1 MVARPHGGR
10 LVDRTVS
17 PRRAERLM
25 EEARELPRIELR
37 PGLAADAAN
46 IAHGVYSPLEGFMV
60 QEDYVSVLD
69 DMRLSND
76 LPWTIPIVLDV
87 DPAEIAGVRPGD
99 DIALYYRGEPLALM
113 RVEEIYG
120 WDKREYARKVF
131 KTDDPA
137 HPGVAKTMRRKELLV
152 GGPIDLLRDP
162 PEPFENV
169 RLWPKET
176 RVLFEAR
183 GWKTIAAF
191 QTRNV
196 PHMGHE
202 YVQKAALTF
211 TDGLFINPLV
221 GWKKPG
227 DYKDEV
233 IVEAYKVLIENYYP
247 RTSVVF
253 SVLRMEMRYAGPRE
267 AIHHAIVRKNF
278 GATHFIVG
286 RDHAGVGSYY
296 GPYEAWDLFREFP
309 DLGVTP
315 MFVREAFYCKK
326 CGQMVNEKIC
336 PHPEE
341 YRIKISGTKLRKMI
355 MRGERPPPYMMRP
368 EVADVI
374 LRHPS
379 PFITEDEASEEP

>member
-1 MVARPHGGR
+1 MVSRPHGGK

-17 PRRAERLM
+17 PRRAERLR
-25 EEARELPRIELR
+25 EEARELPRIKLG
-37 PGLAADAAN
+37 PGLAADVAN
-46 IAHGVYSPLEGFMV
+46 IAHGVYSPLEGFLV
-60 QEDYVSVLD
+60 QEDYLSVLD

-76 LPWTIPIVLDV
+76 LPWTIPIILDV
-87 DPAEIAGVRPGD
+87 DPGEISGVKEGD
-99 DIALYYRGEPLALM
+99 DVALYYRGEPLALM

-120 WDKREYARKVF
+120 WDKKEYASKVF
-131 KTDDPA
+131 KTTDPN
-137 HPGVAKTMRRKELLV
+137 HPGVRKTFARKELLV
-152 GGPIDLLRDP
+152 GGPIDLVGEV
-162 PEPFENV
+162 PEPFEKY

-196 PHMGHE
+196 PHLGHE

-227 DYKDEV
+227 DYRDEV
-233 IVEAYKVLIENYYP
+233 IVEAYQALIKHYYP
-247 RTSVVF
+247 RDSVVF

-286 RDHAGVGSYY
+286 RDHAGVGNYY
-296 GPYEAWDLFREFP
+296 GPYEAWDLFKEFP
-309 DLGVTP
+309 DLGITP
-315 MFVREAFYCKK
+315 LFVHEAFYCKK

-336 PHPEE
+336 PHTEE
-341 YRIKISGTKLRKMI
+341 YRVRISGTKLRTMI
-355 MRGERPPPYMMRP
+355 KRGEKPPEYMMRP
-368 EVADVI
+368 EVAEVI
-374 LRHPS
+374 LKHPN
-379 PFITEDEASEEP
+379 PFISEDEL